1 MWTLSGHRSKLTF
14 RQSRSQLELLV
25 LERTEALQR
34 LSQRLLRVQDEE
46 RRRLARDLHDST
58 GQTLTALKISVALL
72 QKRPDNGELIREE
85 LSGIALLA
93 DAALQEIRTT
103 SYLLH
108 PPMLDEASFTSAAQ
122 CYVEGFARRSGMK
135 VRLDFGPQVERLPDT
150 IETVLFRVLQESLT
164 NVHRHSGAS
173 EVEVRFL
180 REARVAILE
189 VRDYGCGIPEKLLR
203 RLGQS
208 VQDSGIGLAGMCE
221 RLNELKGDLEI
232 TSADPGTRLRAIVP
246 LPPGFQTEE
255 ALNDRASVPAAATT
269 RAIYEPC
276 RTLMARA
283 GKLPALTR
291 SAWAAL
297 NRAKRI
303 PLNVGRWEP
312 AVGVAVVLVIACWIG
327 FGDRRPPS
335 SSGVSGLQGSN
346 SLEQQIPFAPAKQ
359 VVANRT
365 SKPQTALGREPVE
378 RKTFRTMPR
387 EVLDRNIRVRYL
399 SDDVTVRYFIPQPPP
414 RSVPDRNIRFRH
426 LSEDVMVRY
435 FPPKPVAPPSIP
447 NGTPAHSVS
456 ASFQ

>member
-1 MWTLSGHRSKLTF
+1 MWTLSRHRSKLTF

-46 RRRLARDLHDST
+46 RRKVARDLHDST

-72 QKRPDNGELIREE
+72 QKGLDNGERIREEE

-108 PPMLDEASFTSAAQ
+108 PPMLDEAGFTCAAQ
-122 CYVEGFARRSGMK
+122 WYIEGFARRSGMK
-135 VRLDFGPQVERLPDT
+135 VRLDFAPQVERLPDT
-150 IETVLFRVLQESLT
+150 IETALFRVLQESLT

-173 EVEVRFL
+173 EVEVRLL
-180 REARVAILE
+180 RQARVVILE
-189 VRDYGCGIPEKLLR
+189 VRDYGRGIPEKLLR

-208 VQDSGIGLAGMCE
+208 VQDSGVGLAGMCE

-246 LPPGFQTEE
+246 LSPGPQREE
-255 ALNDRASVPAAATT
+255 ALNDRASVPAAAGN
-269 RAIYEPC
+269 RAIYQPC
-276 RTLMARA
+276 GTFMARA
-283 GKLPALTR
+283 RKLPALTR

-303 PLNVGRWEP
+303 PLNVGRWET
-312 AVGVAVVLVIACWIG
+312 AVGVAAVLVMACWIG
-327 FGDRRPPS
+327 FRDRRPPS
-335 SSGVSGLQGSN
+335 PLGVSGLQGSN
-346 SLEQQIPFAPAKQ
+346 ALQQQIPFAPAKQ
-359 VVANRT
+359 FVANRT
-365 SKPQTALGREPVE
+365 SKPQTALGREPGE
-378 RKTFRTMPR
+378 RKTSRTMPQ
-387 EVLDRNIRVRYL
+387 EVLNRNIRVRYF

-414 RSVPDRNIRFRH
+414 QRVPDRNSGFRYI
-426 LSEDVMVRY
+426 SEDVTVRY
-435 FPPKPVAPPSIP
+435 FPPKSEVASPSTP

-456 ASFQ
+456 R